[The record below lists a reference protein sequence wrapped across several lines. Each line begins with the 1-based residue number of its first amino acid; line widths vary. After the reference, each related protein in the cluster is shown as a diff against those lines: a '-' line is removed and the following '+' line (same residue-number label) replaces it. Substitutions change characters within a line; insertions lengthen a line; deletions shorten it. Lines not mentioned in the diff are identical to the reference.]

1 VSGGPITR
9 ALIAFKSSSLKA
21 IAIAKA
27 NLDESIEGIDITTYM
42 DLDHSGFVLCPIVYD
57 EKVNFKSNAMIFRD
71 HTLAMRMTDIC
82 EL

>member
-21 IAIAKA
+21 IAITKA
-27 NLDESIEGIDITTYM
+27 DLDESVERIDITTYM
-42 DLDHSGFVLCPIVYD
+42 DLDHSG
-57 EKVNFKSNAMIFRD
+57 FRD

-82 EL
+82 ETLKGS